1 MEDYAETIKVTLGL
15 SCGHAESSDVSG
27 GIDHNNPDPT
37 IWLRDH
43 LLELRPLGPFTVRKT
58 TAGDYVVE
66 HGEDL
71 IGQFPHEHDA
81 VNFATLRNDGVKQWE
96 GNARTFPAL
105 TVVSRGGQAR
115 CGRASIQWGMVVNS
129 RKTGRGSD
137 SKLASVRSGVSE
149 TRSRRTRSTSRAVFR
164 R

>member
-1 MEDYAETIKVTLGL
+1 MEDYAAAIKVTLGL

-27 GIDHNNPDPT
+27 GIDHDDPDPT

-58 TAGDYVVE
+58 RAGDYLVE
-66 HGEDL
+66 HGDDL

-96 GNARTFPAL
+96 KNARRFPAL
-105 TVVSRGGQAR
+105 TVVSRSSLWPGLNSTADGRQQSEIGKGRVELGAR
-115 CGRASIQWGMVVNS
+115 SERRFNS
-129 RKTGRGSD
+129 PQVG
-137 SKLASVRSGVSE
+137 
-149 TRSRRTRSTSRAVFR
+149 
-164 R
+164 

>member
-1 MEDYAETIKVTLGL
+1 MEDYAAAIKVTLGI

-27 GIDHNNPDPT
+27 GINHNDADPT

-66 HGEDL
+66 HGKDL

-81 VNFATLRNDGVKQWE
+81 VNFAGMRNGGVKQWE

-105 TVVSRGGQAR
+105 TVVSRGDKPAAAGPQFNGGWSSTAGNR
-115 CGRASIQWGMVVNS
+115 EGA
-129 RKTGRGSD
+129 
-137 SKLASVRSGVSE
+137 
-149 TRSRRTRSTSRAVFR
+149 RSRT
-164 R
+164 

>member
-1 MEDYAETIKVTLGL
+1 MEDYSAAIKVIFGI

-27 GIDHNNPDPT
+27 GSNHDEPDPT

-58 TAGDYVVE
+58 RAGDYVVE

-81 VNFATLRNDGVKQWE
+81 VNFAAMRNDGVKQWE
-96 GNARTFPAL
+96 KNVRTFPPL
-105 TVVSRGGQAR
+105 TVVSRGAGPVR
-115 CGRASIQWGMVVNS
+115 PGLNS
-129 RKTGRGSD
+129 TADNSQQSEIGEGVGYGAGS
-137 SKLASVRSGVSE
+137 RSE
-149 TRSRRTRSTSRAVFR
+149 RRFNSP
-164 R
+164 

>member
-1 MEDYAETIKVTLGL
+1 MEDYAAAIKVTLGL

-27 GIDHNNPDPT
+27 GIDHDDPDPT

-58 TAGDYVVE
+58 RAGDYVVE

-105 TVVSRGGQAR
+105 TVVPGGTSPLR
-115 CGRASIQWGMVVNS
+115 PGLRN
-129 RKTGRGSD
+129 D
-137 SKLASVRSGVSE
+137 GV
-149 TRSRRTRSTSRAVFR
+149 TSSQNG
-164 R
+164 

>member
-1 MEDYAETIKVTLGL
+1 MEDYSAAIRVTLGL

-27 GIDHNNPDPT
+27 GINHNDPDPT

-58 TAGDYVVE
+58 SAGHYVVE
-66 HGEDL
+66 YGEDL

-96 GNARTFPAL
+96 RNAGTFPAL
-105 TVVSRGGQAR
+105 TVVSAGNREGAR
-115 CGRASIQWGMVVNS
+115 I
-129 RKTGRGSD
+129 
-137 SKLASVRSGVSE
+137 
-149 TRSRRTRSTSRAVFR
+149 RT
-164 R
+164 